1 MITNMSISIPEKCFG
16 NWFHTD
22 CTIRPTKFKYISP
35 SIILPKRQLRRS
47 WPERL
52 RLKRAVAHLQI
63 SLGPLGCAG
72 FVEWPAKLFVEHHV
86 RWNGQRLI
94 HAQGVAQSHHLQ
106 THGRDRE
113 IDLYRLGR
121 HVSDALDDLETFIE
135 QLIDGDNFVYQADQ
149 LLDE

>member
-1 MITNMSISIPEKCFG
+1 MK
-16 NWFHTD
+16 
-22 CTIRPTKFKYISP
+22 P
-35 SIILPKRQLRRS
+35 SLRLFPRS

-94 HAQGVAQSHHLQ
+94 HTQGIAQSHHLQ

-113 IDLYRLGR
+113 IDLYRFGR
-121 HVSDALDDLETFIE
+121 HVTDALDDLETLIE
-135 QLIDGDNFVYQADQ
+135 QLIDGDNFVYQADAQ
-149 LLDE
+149 RFLSVDMIADKSVAQRVFNPASSVHIKVVLEPWRTS

>member
-1 MITNMSISIPEKCFG
+1 MK
-16 NWFHTD
+16 
-22 CTIRPTKFKYISP
+22 P
-35 SIILPKRQLRRS
+35 SLRLFPRS

-121 HVSDALDDLETFIE
+121 HDALRMDETLSIPAHMMLNE
-135 QLIDGDNFVYQADQ
+135 EIRRP
-149 LLDE
+149 LDEARATQGTKAYLQMRDGPFQPEPFGPRARKKTE